1 MTFANRFDLDL
12 DPSRMQ
18 RTSPLELLA
27 GFLPNLAEM
36 ILTWPS
42 LIIIQMVMVCFI
54 SRSHRLKID
63 FRDENFKNLL
73 V

>member
-12 DPSRMQ
+12 DPSRLQ
-18 RTSPLELLA
+18 RTSPPELLA
-27 GFLPNLAEM
+27 GFLPNLAGM
-36 ILTWPS
+36 IPTWPS
-42 LIIIQMVMVCFI
+42 LIIVQLVMVCCI
-54 SRSHRLKID
+54 SRSQRLKID